1 MQEWIIDIV
10 RQMGPFGIGLLML
23 LENVVPPIP
32 SEIIM
37 PLAGFLSENGGTPF
51 WAAVA
56 AGVTGATAGALGWY
70 ALARRVGRDRLMRF
84 ADGRG
89 RWIGI
94 DRDGLERAHG
104 WFTRHAGRAVF
115 FGRLVPGLRTFISV
129 PAGFTAMP
137 FATFLLYT
145 FAGTALWSAA
155 LAFAGLLLG
164 RRFDVVEQYLG
175 IVSWVVV
182 GAAVLMWTRRIVRL
196 WRSERSEA

>member
-1 MQEWIIDIV
+1 MQEWIVDIV
-10 RQMGPFGIGLLML
+10 RQLGPFGIGLLML
-23 LENVVPPIP
+23 LENVLPPIP

-51 WAAVA
+51 WTAVG
-56 AGVTGATAGALGWY
+56 AGVTGATVGALGWY
-70 ALARRVGRDRLMRF
+70 ALARRIGRDRLMGF

-94 DRDGLERAHG
+94 DRDGLERAHA
-104 WFTRHAGRAVF
+104 WFTRHSGRAVF

-137 FATFLLYT
+137 FTTFLLYT
-145 FAGTALWSAA
+145 FTGTAIWSAA

-164 RRFDVVEQYLG
+164 RRFEVVEQYIG

-182 GAAVLMWTRRIVRL
+182 GAALLMWVWRIVRL
-196 WRSERSEA
+196 WRRAAD